1 MSRAKISRMSGE
13 HMVAEWVWVKFGR
26 AVIFLHGIHYRLRCF
41 CPHHHKPWRPFLAL
55 RLINQAWVR
64 EAHVLTTLSNRGIT
78 SFRKAKKQIN
88 DASPHIVPWSC
99 MLFSIHA
106 STKKQ
111 PPFTTTRDAFT
122 YLSSPYV
129 TLSHAKIVTIIVVV
143 EGNVATPFRICYQV
157 SGVSGKDSS
166 SAKAGPSSKPFWR
179 WETETFS
186 FWQRAKANTKRFV
199 FI

>member
-78 SFRKAKKQIN
+78 SFRKAKKQIT

-111 PPFTTTRDAFT
+111 PPLHNNSRCFHLFIFTLRDVV
-122 YLSSPYV
+122 SCQNCDHHCRSWRQC
-129 TLSHAKIVTIIVVV
+129 SH
-143 EGNVATPFRICYQV
+143 
-157 SGVSGKDSS
+157 
-166 SAKAGPSSKPFWR
+166 
-179 WETETFS
+179 TFS
-186 FWQRAKANTKRFV
+186 HLLPGLRRLREG
-199 FI
+199 